1 MRAGMLA
8 LCVLLAGLA
17 GCAHHTVKVKCDGP
31 LRPINQPA
39 PREAPAHNG
48 GDGAQ

>member
-17 GCAHHTVKVKCDGP
+17 GCAHHTVKVKCEGP

-39 PREAPAHNG
+39 PKETPAPHVPG
-48 GDGAQ
+48 GVQ